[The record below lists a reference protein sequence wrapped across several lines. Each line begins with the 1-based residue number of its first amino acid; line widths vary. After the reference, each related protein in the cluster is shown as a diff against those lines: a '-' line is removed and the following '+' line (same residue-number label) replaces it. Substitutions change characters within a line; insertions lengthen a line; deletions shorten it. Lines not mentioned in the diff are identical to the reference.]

1 MNSPSARRSAIEIVI
16 VFGLIF
22 GTIWIAPRLSQDPVT
37 ARRIGYAMAVAAFAV
52 AVASTMFRN
61 DRLKDV
67 GLRFDNFFAALR
79 LVAIPTLVIAG
90 VILAIGAGYGSLHS
104 TKRLLAWRLSR
115 FLWPFLQQ
123 YAMQGFLNRRVQ
135 DIFSPGRTS
144 VLVTAAVF
152 AGIHAPNPTL
162 MIATFTAG
170 SLWAWVFQR
179 QPNLFALT
187 ISHMILSTV
196 LGHSL
201 PAWMLPNMKIG
212 WAFWR

>member
-1 MNSPSARRSAIEIVI
+1 LSSRSAKQAALEIAV

-22 GTIWIAPRLSQDPVT
+22 ATIWIAPRLSQDDAT
-37 ARRIGYAMAVAAFAV
+37 ARKIGYAMAVAAFVV
-52 AVASTMFRN
+52 AAASTIYRN
-61 DRLKDV
+61 DRLPDV
-67 GLRFDNFFAALR
+67 GLRLDNFLAALR

-90 VILAIGAGYGSLHS
+90 VILAIGVGYGSLHS

-123 YAMQGFLNRRVQ
+123 YAMQGFLNRRTQ
-135 DIFSPGRTS
+135 DIFGKGRAS
-144 VLVTAAVF
+144 VLLTAAIF
-152 AGIHAPNPTL
+152 AGIHAPNPAL
-162 MIATFTAG
+162 MIATFLAG
-170 SLWAWVFQR
+170 GMWAWAFQR

-201 PAWMLPNMKIG
+201 PAWLLPNMKIG
-212 WAFWR
+212 WAYWR